1 MMRLID
7 WHLRILKFD
16 AADSE
21 VILQKKWGASIV
33 AIRIVCFVGFYDL
46 ADEDKMVREVFE
58 KNEMHIVRCS
68 AHTLHIG
75 RFYSNG
81 LLISPPSLN
90 ARWEF

>member
-1 MMRLID
+1 M
-7 WHLRILKFD
+7 
-16 AADSE
+16 ADSE

-33 AIRIVCFVGFYDL
+33 SIPIVCFVGFYDL

-68 AHTLHIG
+68 AHALHIG

-90 ARWEF
+90 TRWEF